1 MIRTLSMIKKYL
13 WITVLIFG
21 FISCEEAPNE
31 FTTEANAFLKA
42 IDGKKYNGT
51 AGTEWEGSTFEAN
64 GTLIAEHRK
73 DGKQT
78 QALVFQNTKN
88 NGTSAT
94 EAIYRFRIK
103 TDAGTIDYGDYV
115 GIIRDDS
122 GDNLRR
128 TLPADSEANIS
139 WTTAKEFATKQ

>member
-1 MIRTLSMIKKYL
+1 MIKKYL

-42 IDGKKYNGT
+42 IDGKDYNGAKDT
-51 AGTEWEGSTFEAN
+51 VWAESTFKVN

-73 DGKQT
+73 DGKPT
-78 QALVFQNTKN
+78 QALVFQNTKD

-103 TDAGTIDYGDYV
+103 TDAGTVDYGEYV
-115 GIIRDDS
+115 GIIRDAS
-122 GDNLRR
+122 GDTLMR
-128 TLPADSEANIS
+128 TLPVATEAGIN
-139 WTTAKEFATKQ
+139 WGTAPTFATKK